1 MQDYL
6 QELWTETLS
15 RIENPMVRSLATST
29 CEPIEID
36 GNLLVLG
43 INGKFQC
50 AYSVLNH
57 KLNRNC
63 ITSALQQIR
72 PDLRVWI
79 MLGLTST
86 SQGVSNGN

>member
-1 MQDYL
+1 MQDDL

-15 RIENPMVRSLATST
+15 RVENPMVRTLAAST

-43 INGKFQC
+43 INRQFQC
-50 AYSVLNH
+50 AYSILNH
-57 KLNRNC
+57 KLNRHC
-63 ITSALQQIR
+63 ITKALQQIR
-72 PDLRVWI
+72 PDLHVWI
-79 MLGLTST
+79 VLGLTST